1 MPPTQS
7 GISLDR
13 NRVKNPK
20 SHSTENQKLCDTRP
34 YGDLLVVTLLG
45 TPAPPPAGLALRG
58 LLLLAT
64 ALGLPATLGRLPL
77 RGCLPAGSA
86 TTSLRCHGACSTLVL
101 LRRETTKRTKKTNKY
116 VSMGSAG
123 LHTHFGAPT
132 ETGHVIKTTQ
142 KSKPTNILKQ
152 TNGPQD
158 PSRGRVIRKIL
169 NKTTDPIPNKTR
181 TLRVH

>member
-123 LHTHFGAPT
+123 LHYYAFRCAYRNWTCNQNDPEIETNKYFKT
-132 ETGHVIKTTQ
+132 EERPPRPFPGTGHK
-142 KSKPTNILKQ
+142 KNIE
-152 TNGPQD
+152 
-158 PSRGRVIRKIL
+158 
-169 NKTTDPIPNKTR
+169 
-181 TLRVH
+181 